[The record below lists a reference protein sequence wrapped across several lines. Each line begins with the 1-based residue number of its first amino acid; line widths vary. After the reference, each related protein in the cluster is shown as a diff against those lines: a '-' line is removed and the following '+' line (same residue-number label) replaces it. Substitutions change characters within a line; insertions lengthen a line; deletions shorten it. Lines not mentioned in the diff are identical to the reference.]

1 MRNKSHR
8 VERANSFNCSP
19 FPFCAKMQI
28 VVVVLIMFVQ
38 LLAPT
43 ADPHDLRVAPVPV
56 WNSRADFHRTLLS
69 PQSQSVVEH
78 SLIFSQYFII

>member
-1 MRNKSHR
+1 MRNKIHR
-8 VERANSFNCSP
+8 AERANSFDCSP

-28 VVVVLIMFVQ
+28 GVVVLIMFVQ

-43 ADPHDLRVAPVPV
+43 AQIPPALRVVPVPV

-69 PQSQSVVEH
+69 PQSQS
-78 SLIFSQYFII
+78 SFGYIFLTYS